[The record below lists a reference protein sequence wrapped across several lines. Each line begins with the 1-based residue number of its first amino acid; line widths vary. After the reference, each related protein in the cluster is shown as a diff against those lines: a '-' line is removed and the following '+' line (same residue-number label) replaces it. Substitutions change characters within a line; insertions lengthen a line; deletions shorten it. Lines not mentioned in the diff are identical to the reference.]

1 MGGEPV
7 NDAAAADEVL
17 AAEMRLREK
26 VPRWRQIVKRF
37 RKNKT
42 ALGALCVL
50 LLVAVA
56 AIAAPIITKHSPY
69 IGELSDICLPPGP
82 DHLLGC
88 DENGRDIFARILY
101 GGRIS
106 LTVGF
111 ISVGISVFFGMILGM
126 VSAYYGGWIDNI
138 VQRVLDTLMAFPGI
152 LLAIVFMS
160 VFGKGVENAIL
171 AISIV
176 GIPGVSRV
184 VRGAVLAAKEQDHV
198 LSARAIGC
206 TDLGIMLKHI
216 LPNIMAPIIV
226 NATMS
231 ISGAIL
237 QTAALGFLGLGVQP
251 PTAEWGYMLANGKE
265 FIFTA
270 PHLITFPGIAIAV
283 TVLSFNLFGDGLRDA
298 LDPRL
303 K

>member
-1 MGGEPV
+1 MDDIV
-7 NDAAAADEVL
+7 LDAE
-17 AAEMRLREK
+17 RLQEK
-26 VPRWRQIVKRF
+26 VPEWQQVVKRF
-37 RKNKT
+37 CRNKT
-42 ALGALCVL
+42 ALGAFCVL
-50 LLVAVA
+50 VLIAICAVA
-56 AIAAPIITKHSPY
+56 APLITTHSPY
-69 IGELSDICLPPGP
+69 RGELADITAPPGRG
-82 DHLLGC
+82 HLLGC
-88 DENGRDIFARILY
+88 DENGRDIFARIIY

-111 ISVGISVFFGMILGM
+111 ISVGISVFIGMFIGM
-126 VSAYYGGWIDNI
+126 TSAYYGGWVDNV
-138 VQRVLDTLMAFPGI
+138 VQRLLDILMAFPGV

-184 VRGAVLAAKEQDHV
+184 VRGAALAAKEQDHV

-206 TDLGIMLKHI
+206 TDLGIMFKHI

-251 PTAEWGYMLANGKE
+251 PTAEWGYMLANGKD
-265 FIFTA
+265 FIFSA
-270 PHLITFPGIAIAV
+270 PHIITFPGIAIAV

>member
-1 MGGEPV
+1 
-7 NDAAAADEVL
+7 VL
-17 AAEMRLREK
+17 PDKL
-26 VPRWRQIVKRF
+26 PQWRQLVKRF
-37 RKNKT
+37 IRNKT
-42 ALGALCVL
+42 A
-50 LLVAVA
+50 VA
-56 AIAAPIITKHSPY
+56 ALFVLIFISFCSIAAPLITGQSPY
-69 IGELSDICLPPGP
+69 IGELSEVSAPPGGS
-82 DHLLGC
+82 HLLGC
-88 DENGRDIFARILY
+88 DENGRDVFARILY

-106 LTVGF
+106 LSVGF
-111 ISVGISVFFGMILGM
+111 ISVGISVFFGMIIGII
-126 VSAYYGGWIDNI
+126 SAYYGGWFDTI
-138 VQRVLDTLMAFPGI
+138 VQRLLDILMAFPGI

-184 VRGAVLAAKEQDHV
+184 VRGAALAAKEQDHV
-198 LSARAIGC
+198 VSARAIGC
-206 TDLGIMLKHI
+206 TSPGIMVKHI
-216 LPNIMAPIIV
+216 LPNIMAPIII

-237 QTAALGFLGLGVQP
+237 QTAALGFLGFGVQP
-251 PTAEWGYMLANGKE
+251 PAAEWGYMLANGKE

-270 PHLITFPGIAIAV
+270 PHIVTFPGIAIAA